1 MNYYCVH
8 SKGNFINQPNM
19 RLLFLLLFC
28 SVLCAHAQVSSRS
41 DEISDSSFISYRLE
55 GEPAHRLFLHKDT
68 LRVEVKGIGLF
79 PHYTLSYV
87 IAQDGCLQ
95 RVDTPNARQTVKKG
109 IDMDLAISASLD
121 GKCLKHI
128 SDNEIRISEN
138 NRPYFREQAVKN
150 VLHGMD
156 LLWIY
161 DGAFVRDSTELGRL
175 YKIIKDNLQNVR
187 IKKLDGKQAYCRYGM
202 AGINGAIIVKAK
214 VVKRKTKY

>member
-41 DEISDSSFISYRLE
+41 DEMSDSSFISYRLE

-87 IAQDGCLQ
+87 NCT
-95 RVDTPNARQTVKKG
+95 RWMFTTCRHTKCQTDSKKRHRHG
-109 IDMDLAISASLD
+109 LGNICFAGWKMPEA
-121 GKCLKHI
+121 
-128 SDNEIRISEN
+128 
-138 NRPYFREQAVKN
+138 YFRQ
-150 VLHGMD
+150 
-156 LLWIY
+156 
-161 DGAFVRDSTELGRL
+161 
-175 YKIIKDNLQNVR
+175 
-187 IKKLDGKQAYCRYGM
+187 
-202 AGINGAIIVKAK
+202 
-214 VVKRKTKY
+214 

>member
-19 RLLFLLLFC
+19 KLLFLLLFC

-95 RVDTPNARQTVKKG
+95 RVGTPNARQTVKK
-109 IDMDLAISASLD
+109 A
-121 GKCLKHI
+121 
-128 SDNEIRISEN
+128 
-138 NRPYFREQAVKN
+138 
-150 VLHGMD
+150 
-156 LLWIY
+156 
-161 DGAFVRDSTELGRL
+161 
-175 YKIIKDNLQNVR
+175 
-187 IKKLDGKQAYCRYGM
+187 
-202 AGINGAIIVKAK
+202 
-214 VVKRKTKY
+214 

>member
-19 RLLFLLLFC
+19 RVLLLLLFC

-41 DEISDSSFISYRLE
+41 DEMSESSFISYRLE

-68 LRVEVKGIGLF
+68 MRVEVKGIGLS

-95 RVDTPNARQTVKKG
+95 RVGTPNARQTVKKG
-109 IDMDLAISASLD
+109 IDMDLSISASLD

-128 SDNEIRISEN
+128 LDNEIRISGN
-138 NRPYFREQAVKN
+138 NRPYFREQAVK
-150 VLHGMD
+150 MYYME
-156 LLWIY
+156 WICC
-161 DGAFVRDSTELGRL
+161 GFMTVRL
-175 YKIIKDNLQNVR
+175 YGTPPNLGGCIKQSR
-187 IKKLDGKQAYCRYGM
+187 ITCKMYG
-202 AGINGAIIVKAK
+202 
-214 VVKRKTKY
+214 

>member
-41 DEISDSSFISYRLE
+41 DEMSDSSFISYRLE

-95 RVDTPNARQTVKKG
+95 RVGTPNARQTVKKG
-109 IDMDLAISASLD
+109 IDMDLSISASLD
-121 GKCLKHI
+121 GKCLRHI

-138 NRPYFREQAVKN
+138 NRPYFREQAVK
-150 VLHGMD
+150 MYYME
-156 LLWIY
+156 WICC
-161 DGAFVRDSTELGRL
+161 GFMTVRL
-175 YKIIKDNLQNVR
+175 Y
-187 IKKLDGKQAYCRYGM
+187 G
-202 AGINGAIIVKAK
+202 
-214 VVKRKTKY
+214 TP

>member
-28 SVLCAHAQVSSRS
+28 SVLCAHAQVSNRS
-41 DEISDSSFISYRLE
+41 DEMPDSSFISYRLE

-175 YKIIKDNLQNVR
+175 YKISR
-187 IKKLDGKQAYCRYGM
+187 ITCKMYG
-202 AGINGAIIVKAK
+202 
-214 VVKRKTKY
+214 

>member
-95 RVDTPNARQTVKKG
+95 RVDTPNARHTVKKG
-109 IDMDLAISASLD
+109 IHIDFAISA
-121 GKCLKHI
+121 

-202 AGINGAIIVKAK
+202 AGINGAIIVEAK

>member
-8 SKGNFINQPNM
+8 SKSYFINQPNM
-19 RLLFLLLFC
+19 RLLLLLLFC

-41 DEISDSSFISYRLE
+41 EGMSGSGFISYRLE

-68 LRVEVKGIGLF
+68 LRVEVAGMGLF
-79 PHYTLSYV
+79 PHYTLSYM

-95 RVDTPNARQTVKKG
+95 RVGTSNARQTVKKG
-109 IDMDLAISASLD
+109 IEMDLSTSASLD

-128 SDNEIRISEN
+128 SDNEIRISGN

-161 DGAFVRDSTELGRL
+161 DGAFVRDTTELGRL
-175 YKIIKDNLQNVR
+175 HKTIRDNLQNVG
-187 IKKLDGKQAYCRYGM
+187 IKKLDSKQAYCRYGM
-202 AGINGAIIVKAK
+202 AGINGAIIVETK
-214 VVKRKTKY
+214 VANRETKR